1 MPVAPP
7 RPKTPPLTALRAF
20 EAAARTG
27 GFAAAAAELG
37 VTAGAV
43 AAQVKALE
51 ENLGA
56 ELFDRRARG
65 VELTAVGRR
74 VLPALTGA
82 FDSLGEAVQILRAE
96 AAPQSVHIATLPAIA
111 DLWLQP
117 RLAAIR
123 AALPG
128 VSLSVTAM
136 ERPPDLKR
144 VPFDLSLFFLPPGEG
159 RALAAD
165 VVYPVC
171 APGLADRL
179 REPAD
184 LMAVPCLTDSA
195 WAGDWALWAAQALPG
210 HAFTP
215 RGPVFSLYA
224 LAVREA
230 RAGAGVLMGHEALIG
245 PDLRAGRLVAPF
257 AQRVVLPGVLSLRTM
272 RPARPGTVRARVADL
287 LSGP

>member
-7 RPKTPPLTALRAF
+7 RPKAPPLTALRAF
-20 EAAARTG
+20 EAAARLG

-43 AAQVKALE
+43 AAQVKGLE
-51 ENLGA
+51 DHLGA
-56 ELFDRRARG
+56 DLFDRQVRG
-65 VELTAVGRR
+65 VRLTAIGERS
-74 VLPALTGA
+74 LPALAAA
-82 FDSLGEAVQILRAE
+82 FDALGEAVQVLRAE
-96 AAPQSVHIATLPAIA
+96 AAPGAVHIATLPAIA

-128 VSLSVTAM
+128 VGLSVTAM

-144 VPFDLSLFFLPPGEG
+144 VPFDMSLFFLPEG
-159 RALAAD
+159 TGRTLAED
-165 VVYPVC
+165 VIYPVC
-171 APGLADRL
+171 APTLAAEL

-184 LMAVPCLTDSA
+184 LARVPCLTDSA
-195 WAGDWALWAAQALPG
+195 WAGDWAEWAMHAMPG
-210 HAFTP
+210 QTFSP

-230 RAGAGVLMGHEALIG
+230 AAGAGVLMGHEALIA
-245 PDLRAGRLVAPF
+245 PALQAGTLVAPF
-257 AQRVVLPGVLSLRTM
+257 PIRVRLARVLSLRSL

-287 LSGP
+287 LAAP